1 MDGVYSIFVFP
12 SFPSLVIMWLGLQSG
27 IQQSCVNS
35 NHVVSLMLPEAFT
48 QESISPGR
56 LAGKST
62 LVQVDRMDRLTG
74 SLFRLSSENWGE
86 IEKCSAA
93 EWTEATLWLFLTNSP
108 PPKNNTAVPS
118 KHTEY
123 YVSVQIRL
131 CSKEITYHFLRWS
144 GLMVAETW
152 GKSSTM

>member
-1 MDGVYSIFVFP
+1 MDGVYSIFMFP
-12 SFPSLVIMWLGLQSG
+12 SFPSLVITWLGLQSG

-56 LAGKST
+56 LTGKSA

-86 IEKCSAA
+86 IEKCSTAD
-93 EWTEATLWLFLTNSP
+93 WTEAILWLSLTNSP
-108 PPKNNTAVPS
+108 SPENNTPVPS
-118 KHTEY
+118 KHAGY
-123 YVSVQIRL
+123 YVRVKIRL
-131 CSKEITYHFLRWS
+131 CGKEITYHLSRWS
-144 GLMVAETW
+144 GLMVAQT
-152 GKSSTM
+152 